1 MRIAVIGAGITGITS
16 AIELAEAGHAVTV
29 IERCDAVA
37 EGSSFAHAGLLTAGL
52 VSPAAAPGLRRWL
65 LRGLRH
71 HDAALR
77 WRPGLDPALY
87 RWLWRWWGASSH
99 SHDADVRAM
108 TELAMLSLRQLD
120 HRSQRLGLVSERST
134 GVLVLLRH
142 DRELAA
148 AHRHAQM
155 LRALGWPVHE
165 LTAKACLAVEPH
177 LHTDGLAGA
186 LHLPDDGV
194 GNCRQMAQ
202 LLREHAEQALGVQFR
217 FGTEVTAL
225 QPGAPQV
232 TLALAPRPRADPTG
246 GRGPAALR
254 GTAASAVTGA
264 MTDAAADTPAG
275 SADFART
282 EPQWREPDRR
292 FDAVVWCAGAD
303 TGLLDGIGLRLPL
316 QPVWGHAVTF
326 RLRPDSLPLR
336 SAVVDASAGVTLSRL
351 GERLRVTGGFA
362 LGTPTQLTEDA
373 AVAPL
378 YAALDRWAPHAAE
391 RRGAQLWRGARPMLP
406 HGPPVVGASGRPGLW
421 LNLGH
426 GAHGWTLASGCA
438 RLLAEQIGGL
448 TPSIDPAPFAI
459 GRWIGR

>member
-1 MRIAVIGAGITGITS
+1 MRIAVIGAGITGIAS
-16 AIELAEAGHAVTV
+16 AVELAEAGHEVTV

-37 EGSSFAHAGLLTAGL
+37 EGASFAHAGLLTAGL

-87 RWLWRWWGASSH
+87 RWLWHWWRASSH
-99 SHDADVRAM
+99 GHDADVRAM
-108 TELAMLSLRQLD
+108 TELAMLSLRLLD
-120 HRSQRLGLVSERST
+120 ARSQRLNLLGERSA
-134 GVLVLLRH
+134 GVLVLMRH
-142 DRELAA
+142 DRELSA
-148 AHRHAQM
+148 AHRHAEM
-155 LRALGWPVHE
+155 LRGLGWPVHE
-165 LTAKACLAVEPH
+165 LTAQACLAVEPH
-177 LHTDGLAGA
+177 LHVKGLAGA

-202 LLREHAEQALGVQFR
+202 RLREHAEHALGVRFH

-225 QPGAPQV
+225 HTAQNTTAPGGAPQV
-232 TLALAPRPRADPTG
+232 TLELAARSQPGAGRRATDP
-246 GRGPAALR
+246 GRAATPSTTR
-254 GTAASAVTGA
+254 AA
-264 MTDAAADTPAG
+264 
-275 SADFART
+275 FAHT
-282 EPQWREPDRR
+282 EPQSRDLDRR
-292 FDAVVWCAGAD
+292 FDAVVCCAGAD

-336 SAVVDASAGVTLSRL
+336 SAVVDASAGVTLSRM

-362 LGTPTQLTEDA
+362 LGASTPQTEDA

-378 YAALDRWAPHAAE
+378 CAALDRWVPHATE
-391 RRGAQLWRGARPMLP
+391 RRGAQVWRGARPMLP
-406 HGPPVVGASGRPGLW
+406 HGPPVVGASGRPGVW

-438 RLLAEQIGGL
+438 RLLAEQIGGR
-448 TPSIDPAPFAI
+448 TPSIDPTPFAI
-459 GRWIGR
+459 TRWTGP